1 MILKI
6 TTEWHSIDYRVTE
19 QEDFDTV
26 KQRAIRDFQHYLK
39 LLDEGTEEG
48 RQEVIS
54 SFTFSKFYGE
64 KLGCDE
70 ELNKLSKEIR
80 ERLKKFFNFS
90 TFSISITNNIV

>member
-1 MILKI
+1 MNYWNDIKKI
-6 TTEWHSIDYRVTE
+6 TTESRSIDYRVTE

-54 SFTFSKFYGE
+54 SFTFSKFY
-64 KLGCDE
+64 
-70 ELNKLSKEIR
+70 
-80 ERLKKFFNFS
+80 
-90 TFSISITNNIV
+90 